1 MKASGLSEG
10 DLTITRDGI
19 ESLIKHYCREAGVRN
34 LQKHVEKIFRKA
46 AVRKV
51 RGELPPGGLVVDA
64 TNLAEFVGKPIFT
77 TDRLYDQ
84 TPVGV
89 VMGLA
94 WTNMGMTTR
103 RRRRWR
109 CWRRRLRPCVA
120 LTKCSRSLD
129 ARLWNACA
137 RPGGSTLYIEAALK
151 DEGSSGDSVKAGLT
165 TTGQMGDVMKES
177 STIAYT
183 FARGTARGDARAP
196 A

>member
-1 MKASGLSEG
+1 MAIAEKYLIPTAMKASGLSEG

-64 TNLAEFVGKPIFT
+64 ANLAEFVGKPIFT

-94 WTNMGMTTR
+94 WTNMGTAAR
-103 RRRRWR
+103 RDRARRGAARHR
-109 CWRRRLRPCVA
+109 CLRRL
-120 LTKCSRSLD
+120 L
-129 ARLWNACA
+129 
-137 RPGGSTLYIEAALK
+137 
-151 DEGSSGDSVKAGLT
+151 
-165 TTGQMGDVMKES
+165 
-177 STIAYT
+177 
-183 FARGTARGDARAP
+183 ARGLLVFGQAARRCTLRPRSRTKAAAATASRP